1 MRTLLIIFACTL
13 LLGSGVY
20 ASPAQSAEDDNL
32 IHIRGDYNYPPY
44 DFLDN
49 GVPSGFSV
57 DIVRAV
63 ARVMNLNIRIDLGPW
78 TEVRS
83 QIEQGEID
91 ALTGMY
97 YSPERERLVDFCTPH
112 IIANHALFVR
122 KGSPIASLD
131 DLAGK
136 TIVVQQGDI
145 MHDYARLNLP
155 DVTIVTVTSQ
165 NEALDALA
173 SGGCDAA
180 LLGTLQALHIIH
192 RRKLD
197 GLETVGPPMEPR
209 RFCIVVRK
217 GDEVLRATFNEGLN
231 IIKNSGEYERIHDK
245 WFGVYERE
253 SITRTLMLY
262 AMYAGIPIALLLC
275 GFLLWT
281 WSLRRAVQQKTADL
295 RQSRERFRTL
305 VESSPLGMALIARNG
320 NVLLVNTE
328 FTRMLGYTH
337 GDVPHMDEWWKKALP
352 DPGYRRQGRML
363 WDAALRR
370 AGNAL
375 PSNTTVRE
383 WEVACKNGEIRF
395 VEFRVKPIG
404 NEILAILTDTTERK
418 RTEELLVQSEKMLSV
433 GGLAAGMAHEINNPL
448 GGILQGV
455 QNISRRLYGD
465 IEANRKAAE
474 EAGCSLEAIREYM
487 RLRRMDRMLEGIR
500 ECGQRAAKIVSNML
514 NFSRKSE
521 SHHAPHRLPDIVER
535 AIRLA
540 ESDYDVLNRFD
551 FRSLIITR
559 DFPPDLPEVHCSET
573 EMVQVFFNL
582 LRNAAQAIAEQRI
595 EQTTN
600 RATNRA
606 SERTSERPTERAD
619 RTEQGRIT
627 IAARQEGDSL
637 AVMVRDNGP
646 GMDGETRRRIFE
658 PFFTTKPPG
667 KGTGLGL
674 SVCYLIVHRNHRGD
688 ISVESV
694 PGKGTAFHLRLPLNH
709 TDVASLTH
717 PED

>member
-20 ASPAQSAEDDNL
+20 ASPARGADDDNL

-63 ARVMNLNIRIDLGPW
+63 ARAMNLNIRIDLGPW

-83 QIEQGEID
+83 QLEQGEIH

-97 YSPERERLVDFCTPH
+97 YSPERERLVDYCTPH

-122 KGSPIASLD
+122 KGSPITSLN

-136 TIVVQQGDI
+136 KVVVQQGDI

-155 DVTIVTVTSQ
+155 DVNLVTVTSQ
-165 NEALDALA
+165 NEALDTLA
-173 SGGCDAA
+173 SGECDAA
-180 LLGTLQALHIIH
+180 LLGSLQALHIIH
-192 RRKLD
+192 GRKLS

-209 RFCIVVRK
+209 RYCIVVRK
-217 GDEVLRATFNEGLN
+217 GDEALRAAFNEGLN

-253 SITRTLMLY
+253 SMSRSFMLH
-262 AMYAGIPIALLLC
+262 ALYAGIPIALLLC

-295 RQSRERFRTL
+295 RQSRERFKAL

-320 NVLLVNTE
+320 TVLLVNTE
-328 FTRMLGYTH
+328 FTRMLGYTRE
-337 GDVPHMDEWWKKALP
+337 DVPSMDIWWEKAHP
-352 DPGYRRQGRML
+352 DPGYRKRVRML

-370 AGNAL
+370 GRNAL
-375 PSNTTVRE
+375 APTTAVRE
-383 WEVACKNGEIRF
+383 WEVACRNGEVRI

-404 NEILAILTDTTERK
+404 NEILAILTDITERK

-465 IEANRKAAE
+465 IAANRKAAE

-500 ECGQRAAKIVSNML
+500 ECGQRAASIVSNML

-521 SHHAPHRLPDIVER
+521 SRHAAHVLPDMVER

-540 ESDYDVLNRFD
+540 ESDYDVRNRFD
-551 FRSLIITR
+551 FRNLEIVR

-582 LRNAAQAIAEQRI
+582 LRNAAQAIAEQ
-595 EQTTN
+595 
-600 RATNRA
+600 
-606 SERTSERPTERAD
+606 AD

-627 IAARQEGDSL
+627 IAARQEENNL
-637 AVMVRDNGP
+637 AIMVRDNGP
-646 GMDGETRRRIFE
+646 GMDGETKRRIFE

-674 SVCYLIVHRNHRGD
+674 SVCFLIICRNHKGEMR
-688 ISVESV
+688 VESS
-694 PGKGTAFHLRLPLNH
+694 PLQGTAFHIRLPLNPA
-709 TDVASLTH
+709 DVAV
-717 PED
+717 